1 MKTKIFYLCF
11 VFLIVLTGSYCKKPA
26 TISFLD
32 IYSKYQWR
40 KTTEAIYN
48 ADNEFEKY
56 TYNFETAE
64 DCEKNSY
71 IYLNYI
77 YNMCK
82 NNCIG
87 YYVDIQNDSIYY
99 IPHNS
104 DTIHIKIC
112 RYIEYYDNRNFIF
125 RYDTLINGENK
136 IIKETYSAFDL

>member
-1 MKTKIFYLCF
+1 

-64 DCEKNSY
+64 DCEKNSFMYLGEDGCNIFDLCSTDYY
-71 IYLNYI
+71 ISYTI
-77 YNMCK
+77 K
-82 NNCIG
+82 IE
-87 YYVDIQNDSIYY
+87 NDSIHF
-99 IPHNS
+99 IPYDF
-104 DTIHIKIC
+104 DTIHVKFS
-112 RYIEYYDNRNFIF
+112 RFIEYYNQRSFVL
-125 RYDTLINGENK
+125 RHDTTIENENK
-136 IIKETYSAFDL
+136 IIKETYMAF